1 MGATIRADSSSDR
14 TAELLWAHEY
24 GQRRPNK
31 FVELYI
37 PVGFWYVARRLTLEI
52 SSHPLFLPVSPPL
65 EVAFCGLVLCQLSRR
80 GYSRKLRSLTSRTTS
95 PTPISGF
102 LQTWCTYGGLAGTIN
117 VSNGTPTGNCSTNG
131 VFYPTPLFNP
141 VPISDEWRRS
151 EHPERDGAHAVEEA
165 IA

>member
-80 GYSRKLRSLTSRTTS
+80 GYSRKLRSLTSRTSS

-102 LQTWCTYGGLAGTIN
+102 PQTWCTYGGLAGTIN
-117 VSNGTPTGNCSTNG
+117 GARLATAGRMPCFTQRLCSIRFLSRMSGGEAKIRKGMERTRLRK
-131 VFYPTPLFNP
+131 P
-141 VPISDEWRRS
+141 SRS
-151 EHPERDGAHAVEEA
+151 QD
-165 IA
+165 